1 MTLYHELLLA
11 SWQNQLR
18 SSKHATVFFKPSS
31 LNTQLSRIK
40 INNIMKLLP
49 NTRLRIIKTTIPQ
62 KYTQVCRSDD
72 NKCKNLY
79 TECSF

>member
-1 MTLYHELLLA
+1 MTLYYELLLA

-18 SSKHATVFFKPSS
+18 SSKHMTVFFKPSS
-31 LNTQLSRIK
+31 FNTQLSRIK
-40 INNIMKLLP
+40 IYNIMKLLV
-49 NTRLRIIKTTIPQ
+49 NTHVRITKTTIPQ

-72 NKCKNLY
+72 NKCKDLY